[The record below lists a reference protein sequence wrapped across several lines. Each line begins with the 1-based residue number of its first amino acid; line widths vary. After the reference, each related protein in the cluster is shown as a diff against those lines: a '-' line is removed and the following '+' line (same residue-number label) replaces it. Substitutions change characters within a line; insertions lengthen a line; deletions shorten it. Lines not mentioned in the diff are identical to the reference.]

1 MAATNTPNDARESS
15 SPLLDFTF
23 DEQVVAYDSPNDADF
38 MPEDENAEADKAE
51 NVIDLEEESDEQ
63 DNRPVKTS
71 Q

>member
-1 MAATNTPNDARESS
+1 
-15 SPLLDFTF
+15 
-23 DEQVVAYDSPNDADF
+23 

-51 NVIDLEEESDEQ
+51 NVIDLEKESDEQ